1 MVNYKMC
8 VMKKLLV
15 FTMALL
21 VSGAVMA
28 QGEEKVSIANKSFL
42 AIHAGPSFPLDEFA
56 AKTLPP
62 DGFFG
67 SGGFAKTGYSLN
79 IHYDYRFAQNFGM
92 AASLFFN
99 NHSINN
105 AAFVKAIND
114 QFPEAGEPI
123 DVTGLKLN
131 HWKWYGIT
139 AGPALLFDAG
149 KNVVAGLRIMGGVA
163 TANSPKASYEGY
175 EVFGEDWS
183 YSGVFQGGVDM
194 RIGLGS
200 NLFFYA
206 NAEYTYLKPKFDKEL
221 TDPFTEEVFIET
233 GKQQMS
239 VVNLTAG
246 IGFRF

>member
-1 MVNYKMC
+1 
-8 VMKKLLV
+8 MKKLLV

-28 QGEEKVSIANKSFL
+28 QGEEKVNVVKKSFL
-42 AIHAGPSFPLDEFA
+42 AVHAGPSFPLDEFS

-67 SGGFAKTGYSLN
+67 SGGFAKTGYNLN
-79 IHYDYRFAQNFGM
+79 IRYDYRFAENFGVVG
-92 AASLFFN
+92 SLFFN
-99 NHSINN
+99 QHTINST
-105 AAFVKAIND
+105 AFVKALND
-114 QFPEAGEPI
+114 QFEESGEQI
-123 DVTGLKLN
+123 DATGLKLN

-163 TANSPKASYEGY
+163 TANSPKAVYEGV

-194 RIGLGS
+194 RVGLGG
-200 NLFFYA
+200 NIFFFA
-206 NAEYTYLKPKFDKEL
+206 NADYTYLKPKFDKEL
-221 TDPFTEEVFIET
+221 TDPFTYETYIET

-246 IGFRF
+246 IGIRF